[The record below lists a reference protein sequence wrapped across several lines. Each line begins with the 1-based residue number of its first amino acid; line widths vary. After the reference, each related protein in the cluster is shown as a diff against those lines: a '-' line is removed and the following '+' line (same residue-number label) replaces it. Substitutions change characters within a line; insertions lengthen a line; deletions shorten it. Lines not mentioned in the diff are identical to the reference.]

1 VSLFVFES
9 SEGCERVRIARCSR
23 TASDVRQR
31 AFGEAPFALA
41 SLSARLQTSRVD
53 APSTFAFSPE
63 PTAASLAAELF
74 ERFLTASRAGRALAA
89 RLREEAGTRLSDVV
103 DVLSLSADAGL
114 RARLVAAG
122 FAPVGVEGLAAGSEL
137 FEHSRALLPLVELRA
152 YGKARAYVRVDS
164 VVDFLEAS
172 RITKP
177 DALEGGAGAFVR
189 RALVATEDEAELWV
203 VERSAARRLV
213 TSSVGISRGPGVTA
227 RARHLEAFR
236 LRPRPLDEPERGF
249 QAAQVMIRDAQKD
262 LGEAVA
268 CELFFEAERR
278 YYERRNRA
286 ARVQKARQDALGLGW
301 HNRDH
306 HTYRSSRPAFA
317 SLVRTL
323 ELLGLDCRERFYAGH
338 EAGWGAQVMEHPELG
353 ICVFA
358 DVDLSPEEVAG
369 DFAHDGLSQRGSLG
383 TVGLWCELHGEAF
396 LSAGMHHLE
405 CQFDF
410 DLARAALEREGV
422 PVMAPFTDFPHLRQA
437 FTKGEIWTVRPER
450 LARAVDR
457 GLLTEAQAERLGA
470 EGTLGSHF
478 ELLERNDGYKGFNQS
493 GINRI
498 ITATD
503 PRRRES
509 QAPAAL

>member
-1 VSLFVFES
+1 
-9 SEGCERVRIARCSR
+9 
-23 TASDVRQR
+23 
-31 AFGEAPFALA
+31 
-41 SLSARLQTSRVD
+41 VD
-53 APSTFAFSPE
+53 APSTFAFTPE
-63 PTAASLAAELF
+63 PTAAALTLELY
-74 ERFLTASRAGRALAA
+74 ERYLRQSSAA
-89 RLREEAGTRLSDVV
+89 RDLSARMRNETGTRLADVV
-103 DVLSLSADAGL
+103 DVLSLASDAAL
-114 RARLVAAG
+114 RARLIASG

-137 FEHSRALLPLVELRA
+137 FEHGRAVLPLVELRA

-164 VVDFLEAS
+164 LLDFLEAS
-172 RITKP
+172 RLP
-177 DALEGGAGAFVR
+177 RPEALEGHAGAFVR
-189 RALVATEDEAELWV
+189 RALVASEDETELWV

-213 TSSVGISRGPGVTA
+213 TSSLAVAQGPGVTA
-227 RARHLEAFR
+227 RTRHLEAFR
-236 LRPRPLDEPERGF
+236 LRQRPLDDPERGF
-249 QAAQVMIRDAQKD
+249 LAAAVLIREAQKD

-268 CELFFEAERR
+268 CELFFDAERR

-286 ARVQKARQDALGLGW
+286 ARVQKARQDVLGLGW

-338 EAGWGAQVMEHPELG
+338 EAGWGAQVMEHRDLG

-358 DVDLSPEEVAG
+358 DVDLSPEEVEG
-369 DFAHDGLSQRGSLG
+369 DFAHAGLSGRGSLG

-405 CQFDF
+405 CQLDF
-410 DLARAALEREGV
+410 EVARGALEQSGV
-422 PVMAPFTDFPHLRQA
+422 AVMAPFTDFPHLRQA
-437 FTKGEIWTVRPER
+437 FTKGELWTVRPER

-457 GLLTEAQAERLGA
+457 GLLTEAQAERLGR
-470 EGTLGSHF
+470 EGSLGSHF

-503 PRRRES
+503 PRRTES

>member
-1 VSLFVFES
+1 
-9 SEGCERVRIARCSR
+9 
-23 TASDVRQR
+23 
-31 AFGEAPFALA
+31 
-41 SLSARLQTSRVD
+41 VD
-53 APSTFAFSPE
+53 APSTFAFTPE
-63 PTAASLAAELF
+63 PTAAALALELY
-74 ERFLTASRAGRALAA
+74 ERFLQQSHAA
-89 RLREEAGTRLSDVV
+89 RVLSIRLREETGTRLSDVV
-103 DVLSLSADAGL
+103 DVLSVGPDTGV
-114 RARLVAAG
+114 RARLIGAG
-122 FAPVGVEGLAAGSEL
+122 FAPVGVEGLAPGSEL
-137 FEHSRALLPLVELRA
+137 FEHERALLPLVELRA

-164 VVDFLEAS
+164 IVDFLEAS
-172 RITKP
+172 GLPKP
-177 DALEGGAGAFVR
+177 ETLEGHAGAFVR
-189 RALVATEDEAELWV
+189 RALVASEDETELWV

-213 TSSVGISRGPGVTA
+213 TSSLAISQGPGVTA

-236 LRPRPLDEPERGF
+236 LRPRPLDDPERGF
-249 QAAQVMIRDAQKD
+249 LAAAVLIREAQKD
-262 LGEAVA
+262 LGESVT
-268 CELFFEAERR
+268 CEIFFDAERR

-286 ARVQKARQDALGLGW
+286 ARVQKARQDALGVGW

-338 EAGWGAQVMEHPELG
+338 EAGWGAQVMEQRELG

-358 DVDLSPEEVAG
+358 DVDLSPDEVTG
-369 DFAHDGLSQRGSLG
+369 DFAHGGLSARGSLG

-410 DLARAALEREGV
+410 QVARAELERRGV
-422 PVMAPFTDFPHLRQA
+422 QVMAPFTDFPHLRQA
-437 FTKGEIWTVRPER
+437 FTRGESWPVRPER

-457 GLLTEAQAERLGA
+457 GLLTAAQAERLA
-470 EGTLGSHF
+470 REGSLGSHL

-493 GINRI
+493 GISRI

-503 PRRRES
+503 PRRAES
-509 QAPAAL
+509 QPPAAL

>member
-1 VSLFVFES
+1 MSRVVALVYES
-9 SEGCERVRIARCSR
+9 SSL
-23 TASDVRQR
+23 
-31 AFGEAPFALA
+31 LA
-41 SLSARLQTSRVD
+41 SFAVWSQTWFVD
-53 APSTFAFSPE
+53 APSTFAFTPE
-63 PTAASLAAELF
+63 PGAASLSLELF
-74 ERFLTASRAGRALAA
+74 ERFLQQSSAA
-89 RLREEAGTRLSDVV
+89 RVLSVRLREEAGTRLSDVI
-103 DVLSLSADAGL
+103 DVLSFAADAGL
-114 RARLVAAG
+114 RARLVGAG
-122 FAPVGVEGLAAGSEL
+122 FAPVGVEGLASGSEL
-137 FEHSRALLPLVELRA
+137 FEHARALLPLVELRA

-164 VVDFLEAS
+164 LVDFFEAS
-172 RITKP
+172 GRAKP
-177 DALEGGAGAFVR
+177 ETLEGHSGAFVR
-189 RALVATEDEAELWV
+189 RALVESEADTELWV

-213 TSSVGISRGPGVTA
+213 TSNLAVSQGPGVTA
-227 RARHLEAFR
+227 RSRHLEAFR

-249 QAAQVMIRDAQKD
+249 IAAQMLVREAQKD

-286 ARVQKARQDALGLGW
+286 ARLQKARQDALGVGW

-338 EAGWGAQVMEHPELG
+338 ESGWGAQVMEHRELG

-369 DFAHDGLSQRGSLG
+369 DFAHEGLPPRGSLG

-410 DLARAALEREGV
+410 DVARAAFERAGV
-422 PVMAPFTDFPHLRQA
+422 PVMAPFTEFPHLRQA
-437 FTKGEIWTVRPER
+437 FTRGEIWAVSAER
-450 LARAVDR
+450 LGRAVDR
-457 GLLTEAQAERLGA
+457 GLLTEAQAERLA
-470 EGTLGSHF
+470 QEGSLGSHF

-498 ITATD
+498 IAATD
-503 PRRRES
+503 PRRAES
-509 QAPAAL
+509 HAPPPA

>member
-1 VSLFVFES
+1 MLELY
-9 SEGCERVRIARCSR
+9 ERYLQQSNAAR
-23 TASDVRQR
+23 V
-31 AFGEAPFALA
+31 
-41 SLSARLQTSRVD
+41 LSV
-53 APSTFAFSPE
+53 
-63 PTAASLAAELF
+63 
-74 ERFLTASRAGRALAA
+74 
-89 RLREEAGTRLSDVV
+89 RLREQAGTRLSDVI
-103 DVLSLSADAGL
+103 DVLSVASDATL
-114 RARLVAAG
+114 RARLVGAG
-122 FAPVGVEGLAAGSEL
+122 FAPISVEGLASGSEL
-137 FEHSRALLPLVELRA
+137 FEHTRALLPLVELRT
-152 YGKARAYVRVDS
+152 YGKSRAYARVDS
-164 VVDFLEAS
+164 VVDFFEAAGLPMPE
-172 RITKP
+172 TF
-177 DALEGGAGAFVR
+177 EGHAGAFVR
-189 RALVATEDEAELWV
+189 RALVESEPDAELWV

-213 TSSVGISRGPGVTA
+213 TSNLAISQGPGVTA

-236 LRPRPLDEPERGF
+236 LRPRPLDDPERGF
-249 QAAQVMIRDAQKD
+249 VAAQRLIREAQKD
-262 LGEAVA
+262 LGEAVT
-268 CELFFEAERR
+268 CELFFDAERR

-286 ARVQKARQDALGLGW
+286 ARVQKARQDALGVGW

-306 HTYRSSRPAFA
+306 HTYRSGRSSFA

-338 EAGWGAQVMEHPELG
+338 EAGWGAQVMEHRELG

-405 CQFDF
+405 CQLDF
-410 DLARAALEREGV
+410 EGARAALERSGV

-437 FTKGEIWTVRPER
+437 FTKGEIWEVRPER

-457 GLLTEAQAERLGA
+457 GLLTEAQAERLA
-470 EGTLGSHF
+470 REGSLGSHF

-503 PRRRES
+503 PRRAES

>member
-1 VSLFVFES
+1 
-9 SEGCERVRIARCSR
+9 
-23 TASDVRQR
+23 
-31 AFGEAPFALA
+31 
-41 SLSARLQTSRVD
+41 VD
-53 APSTFAFSPE
+53 APSTFAFVPE
-63 PTAASLAAELF
+63 PTAAALVLELY
-74 ERFLTASRAGRALAA
+74 ERFLEQSHAA
-89 RLREEAGTRLSDVV
+89 RVLSVRLREETGTRLSDVV
-103 DVLSLSADAGL
+103 DVLSLAPDARL
-114 RARLVAAG
+114 RARLIGAG
-122 FAPVGVEGLAAGSEL
+122 FAPVGVEGLVPGSEL
-137 FEHSRALLPLVELRA
+137 FEHERALLPLVELRA

-164 VVDFLEAS
+164 LVDYLEAS
-172 RITKP
+172 GLSKP
-177 DALEGGAGAFVR
+177 EALEGHAGAFVR
-189 RALVATEDEAELWV
+189 RALVGSENETELWV

-213 TSSVGISRGPGVTA
+213 TSNLAIAQGPGVTA

-236 LRPRPLDEPERGF
+236 LRPRPFDDPERGF
-249 QAAQVMIRDAQKD
+249 LAAAVLIRDAQKD
-262 LGEAVA
+262 LGEAVT

-286 ARVQKARQDALGLGW
+286 ARVQKARQDALGVGW

-323 ELLGLDCRERFYAGH
+323 ELLGLDCRERFYAGN
-338 EAGWGAQVMEHPELG
+338 EAGWGAQVMEHRELG

-358 DVDLSPEEVAG
+358 DVDLSPEEVTG
-369 DFAHDGLSQRGSLG
+369 DFAHEGLSGRNSLG

-396 LSAGMHHLE
+396 LAAGMHHLE

-410 DLARAALEREGV
+410 EVARGALERAGV
-422 PVMAPFTDFPHLRQA
+422 SVMAPFTDFPHLRQA
-437 FTKGEIWTVRPER
+437 FTRGEAWAVRPER
-450 LARAVDR
+450 LARTVDR
-457 GLLTEAQAERLGA
+457 GLLTEAQAERIA
-470 EGTLGSHF
+470 REGSLGSHL

-503 PRRRES
+503 PRRAES

>member
-1 VSLFVFES
+1 
-9 SEGCERVRIARCSR
+9 
-23 TASDVRQR
+23 
-31 AFGEAPFALA
+31 
-41 SLSARLQTSRVD
+41 VD
-53 APSTFAFSPE
+53 APSRFAFTPE
-63 PTAASLAAELF
+63 PTAAALALELH
-74 ERFLTASRAGRALAA
+74 ERFLQQSSAA
-89 RLREEAGTRLSDVV
+89 RVLSVRLREQAGTRLSDVV
-103 DVLSLSADAGL
+103 DVLSLESDSGL
-114 RARLVAAG
+114 RARLVGAG
-122 FAPVGVEGLAAGSEL
+122 FVPVGVEGLALGSEV
-137 FEHSRALLPLVELRA
+137 FEHPRALLPLVELRA

-172 RITKP
+172 GMSKP
-177 DALEGGAGAFVR
+177 EALEGHAGAFVR
-189 RALVATEDEAELWV
+189 RALVAGESDTELWV
-203 VERSAARRLV
+203 VERSAARSLV
-213 TSSVGISRGPGVTA
+213 TSTLSVSRGPGVTA

-236 LRPRPLDEPERGF
+236 LRPRPFDDPERGF
-249 QAAQVMIRDAQKD
+249 LAASVLIREAQKD

-268 CELFFEAERR
+268 CELFFDAERR
-278 YYERRNRA
+278 FYERRNRA

-338 EAGWGAQVMEHPELG
+338 ESGWGAQVMEHRELG

-369 DFAHDGLSQRGSLG
+369 DFAHDGLAARGSLG
-383 TVGLWCELHGEAF
+383 TVGLWSELHGEAF
-396 LSAGMHHLE
+396 LAAGMHHLE
-405 CQFDF
+405 CQLDYEV
-410 DLARAALEREGV
+410 ARGALERAGV

-437 FTKGEIWTVRPER
+437 FTRGETWAVRPER
-450 LARAVDR
+450 LARAVER
-457 GLLTEAQAERLGA
+457 GLLTEAQSERLA
-470 EGTLGSHF
+470 REGSLGSHF

-503 PRRRES
+503 PRRAES
-509 QAPAAL
+509 QAPAPP

>member
-1 VSLFVFES
+1 
-9 SEGCERVRIARCSR
+9 VRDACGAHGVARCG
-23 TASDVRQR
+23 A
-31 AFGEAPFALA
+31 A
-41 SLSARLQTSRVD
+41 LQTLGVD
-53 APSTFAFSPE
+53 APSTFAFVPE
-63 PTAASLAAELF
+63 PTASSLVLDLY
-74 ERFLTASRAGRALAA
+74 ERFLTQSHAA
-89 RLREEAGTRLSDVV
+89 RVLSLRLREETATRLSDVV
-103 DVLSLSADAGL
+103 DVLSLAADSVL
-114 RARLVAAG
+114 RGRLLAAG
-122 FAPVGVEGLAAGSEL
+122 FARVNVEGLAAGSEM
-137 FEHSRALLPLVELRA
+137 FEHPRALLPLVELRA
-152 YGKARAYVRVDS
+152 YGKSRAYVRVDS

-172 RITKP
+172 GTSKP
-177 DALEGGAGAFVR
+177 ETLEGHAGAFVR
-189 RALVATEDEAELWV
+189 RALVASEAETELWV
-203 VERSAARRLV
+203 IERSAARRLV
-213 TSSVGISRGPGVTA
+213 TSSLAVSQGPGVTA

-236 LRPRPLDEPERGF
+236 LRPRPLDDPERGF
-249 QAAQVMIRDAQKD
+249 LAAQVLIRDAQKD

-268 CELFFEAERR
+268 CELFFDAERR
-278 YYERRNRA
+278 FYERRNHA

-338 EAGWGAQVMEHPELG
+338 ESGWGAQVMEHRELG

-358 DVDLSPEEVAG
+358 DVDLSPEEVSG
-369 DFAHDGLSQRGSLG
+369 DFAHEGLSGRGSLG

-396 LSAGMHHLE
+396 LGAGMHHLE

-410 DLARAALEREGV
+410 EAARASLERAGV

-437 FTKGEIWTVRPER
+437 FTKGEIWAVRPER
-450 LARAVDR
+450 LGRAVDR

-470 EGTLGSHF
+470 EGSLGSHF

-498 ITATD
+498 IAATD
-503 PRRRES
+503 PRRAES
-509 QAPAAL
+509 QAPAPL